1 MGSATAPRPAKPW
14 ALCLGALLGSVSA
27 THAAPPKPAGCLI
40 EPDQVADV
48 GSAVTG
54 IIEKLN
60 VALGE
65 RVQAGQSVV
74 VLRADVERANANAA
88 TLRTQM
94 DAEVKAAAANVALAR
109 QKVVRT
115 QQLVAKDFVSQQALD
130 QAQAEQEVAVQKHTL
145 ARSQQRIYGQEQAMA
160 QAQLGLRTLRSPING
175 IVVERY
181 SNIGERVEDRP
192 VLRVANIDPLRVSL
206 MVPITQYG
214 QVHVGDRLSIHPEL
228 PGIGTVSAKVE
239 YVDKVVDAASNTFR
253 VRLSLPNPDHRL
265 PAGLR
270 CKADW
275 PVATNGAA
283 PGRPVPSMAPARP
296 APTSMP
302 TRPKAV
308 AQPTLPVHL
317 PMASAPASTWLKM
330 SLALARVPA
339 QAVSSGITSFA
350 VSKAR
355 QPISLK
361 FSIALADAR

>member
-1 MGSATAPRPAKPW
+1 MGRATSPRPAKPW
-14 ALCLGALLGSVSA
+14 ALCLGALLGSVGA
-27 THAAPPKPAGCLI
+27 AHAAPPKPAGCLI

-65 RVQAGQSVV
+65 RVEAGQPVV

-94 DAEVKAAAANVALAR
+94 DAEVKAAAANLELAR

-130 QAQAEQEVAVQKHTL
+130 QASAEMEVAVQKHTL

-181 SNIGERVEDRP
+181 SNLGERVEDRP
-192 VLRVANIDPLRVSL
+192 VLRVASIDPLRVSL

-214 QVHVGDRLSIHPEL
+214 QVHLGDRLSIHPEL
-228 PGIGTVSAKVE
+228 PGIGAVSAKVE

-275 PVATNGAA
+275 PVAANGT
-283 PGRPVPSMAPARP
+283 APARP
-296 APTSMP
+296 APSAAP
-302 TRPKAV
+302 ALPAPQRPKAV
-308 AQPTLPVHL
+308 AQQPTLPVHL
-317 PMASAPASTWLKM
+317 PAATASASTWLKM
-330 SLALARVPA
+330 SLALARVPT
-339 QAVSSGITSFA
+339 QPSSTVA
-350 VSKAR
+350 NAAMVKAS
-355 QPISLK
+355 QPISLR

>member
-1 MGSATAPRPAKPW
+1 MGSTTPSRPAKPW
-14 ALCLGALLGSVSA
+14 AFCLGALLGSVGAA

-65 RVQAGQSVV
+65 RVEAGQTVV

-94 DAEVKAAAANVALAR
+94 DAEVKAAAANLELAR

-181 SNIGERVEDRP
+181 SNLGERVEDRP

-228 PGIGTVSAKVE
+228 PGIGAVSAQVA

-275 PVATNGAA
+275 PVAASGAVPA
-283 PGRPVPSMAPARP
+283 RPTPSVAPALP
-296 APTSMP
+296 APTSM
-302 TRPKAV
+302 RPKAV
-308 AQPTLPVHL
+308 AQPTLPLHL
-317 PMASAPASTWLKM
+317 PTATAPASTWLKM
-330 SLALARVPA
+330 SVALARVPA
-339 QAVSSGITSFA
+339 HPASPRTASFA
-350 VSKAR
+350 VSKAS
-355 QPISLK
+355 QPISLR

>member
-1 MGSATAPRPAKPW
+1 MGPTISSRTAKPW
-14 ALCLGALLGSVSA
+14 ALCLGALLGSVGA
-27 THAAPPKPAGCLI
+27 HAAPPKPAGCLI

-65 RVQAGQSVV
+65 RVEAGQSVV

-94 DAEVKAAAANVALAR
+94 DAEVKAAAANLELAR

-130 QAQAEQEVAVQKHTL
+130 QANAEMEVAVQKHTL

-181 SNIGERVEDRP
+181 SNVGERVEDRP

-214 QVHVGDRLSIHPEL
+214 QVNLGDRLAIHPEL
-228 PGIGTVSAKVE
+228 PGIGTVSATVQ

-275 PVATNGAA
+275 PVAAA
-283 PGRPVPSMAPARP
+283 TAPAPARP
-296 APTSMP
+296 TPSSLAPAPVARPS
-302 TRPKAV
+302 PKAV
-308 AQPTLPVHL
+308 AQATPPVHM
-317 PMASAPASTWLKM
+317 PSPTASGATWLKM
-330 SLALARVPA
+330 STALARVPA
-339 QAVSSGITSFA
+339 ASRASGRHLA
-350 VSKAR
+350 AAKAS

>member
-1 MGSATAPRPAKPW
+1 MGPTTPTRAAKPW
-14 ALCLGALLGSVSA
+14 ALCLSALLGTASA
-27 THAAPPKPAGCLI
+27 GVQAAPAKPAGCLI

-54 IIEKLN
+54 IIDKLN
-60 VALGE
+60 VSLGE
-65 RVQAGQSVV
+65 HVTSGQTLA
-74 VLRADVERANANAA
+74 VLRADVERANAAAA

-94 DAEVKAAAANVALAR
+94 DAEVKAAAANLELAR

-130 QAQAEQEVAVQKHTL
+130 QASTEMEVAAQKHLL
-145 ARSQQRIYGQEQAMA
+145 ARSQQRIYSQEQAMA
-160 QAQLGLRTLRSPING
+160 QAQLGLRTLRSPISG

-181 SNIGERVEDRP
+181 NNVGERVEDRP
-192 VLRVANIDPLRVSL
+192 VLRVATIDPLRVSL
-206 MVPITQYG
+206 MVPIAQYG
-214 QVHVGDRLSIHPEL
+214 QVNLGDRLAIHPEL
-228 PGIGTVSAKVE
+228 PGASAVQATVQ

-275 PVATNGAA
+275 PLAATTPPAARPTLGAA
-283 PGRPVPSMAPARP
+283 KPASTLAASPRPVSTPAPVTAPPLASTLPARP
-296 APTSMP
+296 
-302 TRPKAV
+302 
-308 AQPTLPVHL
+308 
-317 PMASAPASTWLKM
+317 WLKM
-330 SLALARVPA
+330 SLSMTAPTTRVASTPA
-339 QAVSSGITSFA
+339 PRAS
-350 VSKAR
+350 

>member
-1 MGSATAPRPAKPW
+1 MLGTA
-14 ALCLGALLGSVSA
+14 GAV
-27 THAAPPKPAGCLI
+27 HAAAPKPAGCVI
-40 EPDQVADV
+40 EPDQIADV

-60 VALGE
+60 VALGD
-65 RVQAGQSVV
+65 RVEAGQAVV
-74 VLRADVERANANAA
+74 VLRAEVERANANAA
-88 TLRTQM
+88 TLRTQVN
-94 DAEVKAAAANVALAR
+94 AEVKAAAANLELAR

-115 QQLVAKDFVSQQALD
+115 QQLVSKDFVSQQALD
-130 QAQAEQEVAVQKHTL
+130 QARAEMEVAAQKHTL

-214 QVHVGDRLSIHPEL
+214 QLNLGDRLTIHPEL
-228 PGIGTVSAKVE
+228 PGIGTVSATVA

-253 VRLSLPNPDHRL
+253 VRLNLPNPDHRL

-275 PVATNGAA
+275 PVAASRAPAPAA
-283 PGRPVPSMAPARP
+283 PRP
-296 APTSMP
+296 AAAATPVTMRYPPGPIPVAVAAVEMRYPPAPPPTWLTMSPGLAHVP
-302 TRPKAV
+302 TPPSPAIANAPKA
-308 AQPTLPVHL
+308 
-317 PMASAPASTWLKM
+317 S
-330 SLALARVPA
+330 
-339 QAVSSGITSFA
+339 
-350 VSKAR
+350 
-355 QPISLK
+355 QPISQRL
-361 FSIALADAR
+361 SIALADNVH

>member
-1 MGSATAPRPAKPW
+1 M
-14 ALCLGALLGSVSA
+14 LGSVGA
-27 THAAPPKPAGCLI
+27 AHAAPPKPAGCLI

-94 DAEVKAAAANVALAR
+94 DAEVKAAAANLALAR

-130 QAQAEQEVAVQKHTL
+130 QANAEMEVAVQKHTL

-181 SNIGERVEDRP
+181 SNLGERVEDRP

-214 QVHVGDRLSIHPEL
+214 QVNVGDRLSIHPEL
-228 PGIGTVSAKVE
+228 PGIGTVSATVQ
-239 YVDKVVDAASNTFR
+239 YVDKVVDAASNSFR

-275 PVATNGAA
+275 PVAANGAA
-283 PGRPVPSMAPARP
+283 PVRPAPRAAPALP

-302 TRPKAV
+302 TSMPMPMPMRSKAV
-308 AQPTLPVHL
+308 AHSNTLPVHL
-317 PMASAPASTWLKM
+317 PTATAPASTWLKM

-339 QAVSSGITSFA
+339 QPVSSRTTSAA

-355 QPISLK
+355 QTISLR
-361 FSIALADAR
+361 FSIALADVR

>member
-1 MGSATAPRPAKPW
+1 MGSTISPRTAKPW
-14 ALCLGALLGSVSA
+14 ALCLGALLGSVGASA
-27 THAAPPKPAGCLI
+27 HAAAPKPAGCLI

-65 RVQAGQSVV
+65 RVEAGQSVV
-74 VLRADVERANANAA
+74 ILRADVERANANAA

-94 DAEVKAAAANVALAR
+94 DAEVKAAAANLELAR
-109 QKVVRT
+109 QKVLRT

-130 QAQAEQEVAVQKHTL
+130 QANAEMEVAAQKHLL

-181 SNIGERVEDRP
+181 SNVGERVEDRP
-192 VLRVANIDPLRVSL
+192 VMRVANIDPLRVSL

-214 QVHVGDRLSIHPEL
+214 QVKLGDHLAIHPDL
-228 PGIGTVSAKVE
+228 PGVGTVSATVQ

-253 VRLSLPNPDHRL
+253 VRLTLPNPDHRL

-275 PVATNGAA
+275 PVASAGGTA
-283 PGRPVPSMAPARP
+283 APARP
-296 APTSMP
+296 MPSSMAPVPAVRAQPKAIAQATPPVHMP
-302 TRPKAV
+302 TATAPV
-308 AQPTLPVHL
+308 A
-317 PMASAPASTWLKM
+317 TWLKM
-330 SLALARVPA
+330 STALARVPA
-339 QAVSSGITSFA
+339 APAPSRGNFA
-350 VSKAR
+350 VAKAS